1 MSILPDSEIIK
12 LSENGMIS
20 PFVHNQV
27 KSAQRQDNEN
37 SEPEKIISFGTSSYG
52 YDKVRR

>member
-37 SEPEKIISFGTSSYG
+37 SEPEKIISFGTS
-52 YDKVRR
+52 KLWL